1 MKQEDIDFL
10 KELQHEL
17 NTQDHQSQASPR
29 YWGIME
35 RKTVATP
42 DGCGDDVRF
51 YFDECDGDFSMD
63 ELIEYVENYYVEEM
77 DSEVREEWEDL
88 LESEPSPWEMKHFL
102 EDNDIID
109 EVRYV
114 DVEEQDVL
122 SEQTGCFLT
131 RRAAQEYIDRFGYN
145 HSQPRTYAMTAY
157 RNFELERLLDIL
169 QTMDIDEIDQL
180 FKSKRDDFY
189 RRVEIGSVLTGEV
202 KSINKKGAVI
212 DFKYTEA
219 FLPAAEMSWNPDDEP
234 GDVMKRGDT
243 INVVVLDYDDDTRE
257 MKLGYKQLIFR
268 D

>member
-35 RKTVATP
+35 RKTVMTP

-51 YFDECDGDFSMD
+51 YFDECDEDFSMD
-63 ELIEYVENYYVEEM
+63 ELIEYIQDNYVEDM
-77 DSEVREEWEDL
+77 NSEVREEWEDL
-88 LESEPSPWEMKHFL
+88 IEDNPAPWEMKFFL
-102 EDNDIID
+102 ESTRLID

-122 SEQTGCFLT
+122 SQQTGCFLT

-169 QTMDIDEIDQL
+169 QTMDMDQL
-180 FKSKRDDFY
+180 KAD
-189 RRVEIGSVLTGEV
+189 
-202 KSINKKGAVI
+202 N
-212 DFKYTEA
+212 
-219 FLPAAEMSWNPDDEP
+219 
-234 GDVMKRGDT
+234 
-243 INVVVLDYDDDTRE
+243 
-257 MKLGYKQLIFR
+257 
-268 D
+268 